1 MDESRRRDERA
12 ASAAPDDVAARARV
26 LSARLRA
33 GEINPN
39 ALALASILGRQD
51 AFHVVGEPYEPVRS
65 GAGPIIVFGLTTH
78 GRTRTVRTDLAFD
91 LLTTT
96 HGRTRTVRTDLA
108 FDLLTG
114 LGSHVAAMWAFD
126 TAFRSLEGSQ
136 DRARDEQLLDSL
148 LKWILDDNE
157 ANLRVAMRS
166 RDILRLFVL
175 PGADEETTLR
185 AEVIGYAL
193 GTATMDSDPLSQAMA
208 AESAAMAA
216 LQAGVLTW
224 MRSAGSQDERVQAQ
238 NREYDRQ
245 RESLAKIIMI
255 EDQPFDELGNPRTI
269 ANPGLLVPLVPQRLN
284 DDGAAACARSVL
296 MHLGLNATQRD
307 LDRRLAE
314 DDGSQK
320 MLAAVVRRV
329 SRAAGVTVKTILY
342 GGMTAEEL
350 SAHLNESRP
359 VMIRTRP
366 LIGAERWV
374 VACGFDENNAVVMDP
389 SLEAFVPVPWR
400 ELRRPFPGVV
410 VVRGGARAANP
421 LRHIR

>member
-1 MDESRRRDERA
+1 MASMRRRNMDESIRRDERA
-12 ASAAPDDVAARARV
+12 VGASPGDVAARARV
-26 LSARLRA
+26 LSTRLRA
-33 GEINPN
+33 GEINPD
-39 ALALASILGRQD
+39 ALALAAILGQQD
-51 AFHVVGEPYEPVRS
+51 AYEVVGDPYSPVRP
-65 GAGPIIVFGLTTH
+65 GAGPILVFGLAPH
-78 GRTRTVRTDLAFD
+78 GRMRTVRADLAFD
-91 LLTTT
+91 LLV
-96 HGRTRTVRTDLA
+96 G
-108 FDLLTG
+108 F
-114 LGSHVAAMWAFD
+114 GSHVAAMWAFD
-126 TAFRSLEGSQ
+126 TAFRSLEGSP
-136 DRARDEQLLDSL
+136 DLARDTLLLNSL
-148 LKWILDDNE
+148 LQWLLNDSE
-157 ANLRVAMRS
+157 TNLRVVQRS
-166 RDILRLFVL
+166 RELTQQLVL
-175 PGADEETTLR
+175 PHTADGEERLR
-185 AEVIGYAL
+185 AEVIGHAL
-193 GTATMDSDPLSQAMA
+193 ATATDGIGQMSQIHSAENA
-208 AESAAMAA
+208 ARAA
-216 LQAGVLTW
+216 LQAGVLAW
-224 MRSAGSQDERVQAQ
+224 ARSSGSQEDRVLAQ

-245 RESLAKIIMI
+245 RESLAKIVML

-374 VACGFDENNAVVMDP
+374 VACGFDEDNAVVMDP
-389 SLEAFVPVPWR
+389 NLEAFVPVPWR

-421 LRHIR
+421 SGHTRWVRPAISRL